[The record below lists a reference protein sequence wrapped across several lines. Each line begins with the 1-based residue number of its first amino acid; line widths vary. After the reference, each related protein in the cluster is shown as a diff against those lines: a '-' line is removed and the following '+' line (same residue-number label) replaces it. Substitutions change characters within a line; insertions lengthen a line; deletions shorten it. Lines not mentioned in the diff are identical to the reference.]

1 MIFAI
6 PLQRRKDKSG
16 GRPGLTISATRASI
30 PARGKPPAGNGDRRD
45 LISYHHQHT
54 YKMYYF
60 HFSVN
65 AMAALKVRRIIE
77 KEVDRYERY
86 RVSNRT
92 HFLMYITEEGY
103 ERIIDRLNEILSYKY
118 ESLMP
123 KE

>member
-1 MIFAI
+1 
-6 PLQRRKDKSG
+6 
-16 GRPGLTISATRASI
+16 
-30 PARGKPPAGNGDRRD
+30 
-45 LISYHHQHT
+45 
-54 YKMYYF
+54 
-60 HFSVN
+60 
-65 AMAALKVRRIIE
+65 MAALKVRQIIE